1 MQDAPMQQPLK
12 VTFHNLPH
20 SDALEDDIRERVAK
34 LDSLGD
40 GLIGCRVVVDSPH
53 RGQTKG
59 KTYAVRIDMQ
69 LPGAEI
75 VVSREP
81 VGEWRVAMNE
91 AFDVAK
97 RRLKEHVAKQRGD

>member
-1 MQDAPMQQPLK
+1 MQQPLQ

-20 SDALEDDIRERVAK
+20 SDALEEDIRERVAK
-34 LDSLGD
+34 LEGLHGR
-40 GLIGCRVVVDSPH
+40 LIGCRVVVDSPH
-53 RGQTKG
+53 RTQVKG
-59 KTYAVRIDMQ
+59 KTYAVRIEMQ
-69 LPGAEI
+69 VVGGEV

-97 RRLKEHVAKQRGD
+97 RRLKEHAAKQRGD